1 MFMEKLVRETER
13 LSLICSM
20 LDTMRR
26 ADKDRNARGWTSPI
40 GMLKI
45 TRCCAVIS
53 ELCTSI
59 AKAGYRECDRQALEE
74 IMRET
79 RQVLHLLNARAAG

>member
-1 MFMEKLVRETER
+1 MFMEKLVRETQR

-40 GMLKI
+40 GLLKI
-45 TRCCAVIS
+45 TLSCAMIS
-53 ELCTSI
+53 ELATSI
-59 AKAGYRECDRQALEE
+59 ALAGYRECDKQTLEE
-74 IMRET
+74 ILSET
-79 RQVLHLLNARAAG
+79 RQVLYTLQAQAAA